1 MQEQASR
8 TNYIKHKIDKTSENP
23 ICRMFRKKGETVQHI
38 TCECKTPAHHE
49 YERRHE
55 TVAKLVHWKLCEKH
69 NLERTKSWYEHCS
82 KGVVENVDV
91 KVIWDINI
99 QCDNITEARRPDL
112 ILMDKKGKSCIIIDI
127 AVPEDWNCTQISL
140 VGNC

>member
-1 MQEQASR
+1 
-8 TNYIKHKIDKTSENP
+8 
-23 ICRMFRKKGETVQHI
+23 
-38 TCECKTPAHHE
+38 
-49 YERRHE
+49 
-55 TVAKLVHWKLCEKH
+55 
-69 NLERTKSWYEHCS
+69 
-82 KGVVENVDV
+82 VENVDV